1 MTKTT
6 IQQALS
12 TYERHVQTLRSSVAS
27 AEVELEAWTA
37 IANDLASQHVTAKDI
52 ATTIMLY
59 PDEKW
64 MSAIRRSNDAGVV
77 ELHEALKTT
86 LQVEKN
92 QHTLWQNTQ
101 KDIQYKISSWSQE
114 KTEIFNKIR
123 TAREQLMTANIG
135 LRGWQERVTREDE
148 WLAPHMTQ
156 WKNQDAK
163 SGSPFQKDYDA
174 RLGFFEQPWMLRW
187 FNSAKYQNLMLAR
200 TYRDTFGHALA
211 EGIERYRTR
220 ENNIQLHQAT
230 IETASRTLDS
240 LNAADDL
247 LTKRQMEASQ
257 QLRDTTVLL
266 DNAIRQQPVFIHET
280 QRATIAAVVGYC
292 LIHRIARLGA
302 LTIPLPENQDA
313 AVLHGKWQAA
323 QTVQHQLK
331 DLVAHWNDAALHAA
345 TGSAKLT
352 ALKRKHGGHAK
363 VDVNLTPLEKIAA
376 QSQATAKALAKE
388 QPAVRSHFVQTSQPP
403 VSSSTSS
410 ASNDS
415 TFWQMMWM
423 HSLFANTSATAS
435 DAWHKEALPDTP
447 PSLFDTPMLEPETSW
462 SNVEVLPS
470 SDTGYSSSNSHSSDY
485 SSSTSTY
492 DSSSY
497 DSGSYDSGS
506 SSCGSCD

>member
-52 ATTIMLY
+52 AATIMLY

-77 ELHEALKTT
+77 ELREALKTT

-123 TAREQLMTANIG
+123 TAREQLMSANIG

-148 WLAPHMTQ
+148 WLAPHMAQ

-200 TYRDTFGHALA
+200 TYRDTFGHTLA

-280 QRATIAAVVGYC
+280 QHATIAAVVGYC

-363 VDVNLTPLEKIAA
+363 IDVNLAPLEKIAE
-376 QSQATAKALAKE
+376 QSQATARTLKRE
-388 QPAVRSHFVQTSQPP
+388 QPVARAHFVQSAQP
-403 VSSSTSS
+403 SNASSTSS
-410 ASNDS
+410 SSNDS

-423 HSLFANTSATAS
+423 HSLLSHTSTGATEVS
-435 DAWHKEALPDTP
+435 NKEEPHEATP
-447 PSLFDTPMLEPETSW
+447 YLFDTPTLEPDASW
-462 SNVEVLPS
+462 SDVEVLR
-470 SDTGYSSSNSHSSDY
+470 
-485 SSSTSTY
+485 
-492 DSSSY
+492 SSY
-497 DSGSYDSGS
+497 DSGSHSNRSLSDTHSQSHDYGSSVSTYDSGS
-506 SSCGSCD
+506 YDNGSSSSFD

>member
-12 TYERHVQTLRSSVAS
+12 TYESHVQTLRSSVAS

-37 IANDLASQHVTAKDI
+37 IANDLAGQHATAKDI

-77 ELHEALKTT
+77 ELREALKTT

-200 TYRDTFGHALA
+200 TYRDTFGHTLA

-220 ENNIQLHQAT
+220 ENNIQQHQAT
-230 IETASRTLDS
+230 IETASHTLDS

-247 LTKRQMEASQ
+247 LTN
-257 QLRDTTVLL
+257 
-266 DNAIRQQPVFIHET
+266 NA
-280 QRATIAAVVGYC
+280 
-292 LIHRIARLGA
+292 
-302 LTIPLPENQDA
+302 
-313 AVLHGKWQAA
+313 
-323 QTVQHQLK
+323 
-331 DLVAHWNDAALHAA
+331 
-345 TGSAKLT
+345 
-352 ALKRKHGGHAK
+352 
-363 VDVNLTPLEKIAA
+363 
-376 QSQATAKALAKE
+376 
-388 QPAVRSHFVQTSQPP
+388 
-403 VSSSTSS
+403 
-410 ASNDS
+410 
-415 TFWQMMWM
+415 
-423 HSLFANTSATAS
+423 
-435 DAWHKEALPDTP
+435 
-447 PSLFDTPMLEPETSW
+447 
-462 SNVEVLPS
+462 
-470 SDTGYSSSNSHSSDY
+470 
-485 SSSTSTY
+485 
-492 DSSSY
+492 
-497 DSGSYDSGS
+497 
-506 SSCGSCD
+506 